1 MFGKHLAIAIHQK
14 LFRTFSLPLFNK
26 CKCCSS
32 ISPHWVQTAKI
43 SLHEFQLGVKTFF
56 AEEQFSNLHS
66 CVCGNFQNS
75 SKGQRRPL
83 LLVQEKV
90 FFVADFKQREK
101 KCFLKL
107 HPFLLASNGNFFP
120 LEATIMGIMGVEFE
134 KKHALKRKSVKR
146 LFCYHL
152 EKVFYPHY

>member
-1 MFGKHLAIAIHQK
+1 ML
-14 LFRTFSLPLFNK
+14 RS
-26 CKCCSS
+26 
-32 ISPHWVQTAKI
+32 
-43 SLHEFQLGVKTFF
+43 
-56 AEEQFSNLHS
+56 
-66 CVCGNFQNS
+66 NFQIYTRACVVIS
-75 SKGQRRPL
+75 RI
-83 LLVQEKV
+83 LVKV
-90 FFVADFKQREK
+90 NEGLYYLYKKRFFVADFKQEEK
-101 KCFLKL
+101 KCFLKF